1 MNSTRLP
8 KLTYSA
14 LYMAIALILPVVT
27 GQIPEIGAMLCP
39 MHIPALL
46 CGFMCGWPWGVAV
59 GFISPL
65 LRSVMFGMPAMFP
78 AAIAMAFELAVYGGM
93 AGLLYSRLPRKKW
106 MIYAVLL
113 ISMIAGRVVWGAV
126 QALLAGLSGNS
137 FTWTLFL
144 MGAVINAIPGIIMQ
158 LALIPVLVVTMD
170 KAGLMVNDRY
180 CAKKK
185 KTIPELDP
193 GIVFA

>member
-1 MNSTRLP
+1 MNSTQLR

-14 LYMAIALILPVVT
+14 LYMAIALILPFVT

-106 MIYAVLL
+106 MIYAALL

-144 MGAVINAIPGIIMQ
+144 TGAVINAIPGIIMQ

-170 KAGLMVNDRY
+170 KAGLMVNDR
-180 CAKKK
+180 
-185 KTIPELDP
+185 
-193 GIVFA
+193 

>member
-1 MNSTRLP
+1 MNSTRLR

-14 LYMAIALILPVVT
+14 LYMAIALILPFVT

-78 AAIAMAFELAVYGGM
+78 AAIAMVFELAVYGGM

-106 MIYAVLL
+106 MIYAALL

-137 FTWTLFL
+137 FTWTLFWT
-144 MGAVINAIPGIIMQ
+144 GAVLNARPGIIMQ

-170 KAGLMVNDRY
+170 KAGLMVNDR
-180 CAKKK
+180 
-185 KTIPELDP
+185 
-193 GIVFA
+193 

>member
-1 MNSTRLP
+1 MNSTHLR

-14 LYMAIALILPVVT
+14 LYMAIALILPFVT

-106 MIYAVLL
+106 MIYAALL

-144 MGAVINAIPGIIMQ
+144 TGAVINAIPGIIMQ
-158 LALIPVLVVTMD
+158 LALIPVLVITMD
-170 KAGLMVNDRY
+170 KAGLMVND
-180 CAKKK
+180 
-185 KTIPELDP
+185 
-193 GIVFA
+193 G

>member
-1 MNSTRLP
+1 MNSTQLR

-14 LYMAIALILPVVT
+14 LYMAIALILPLVT

-106 MIYAVLL
+106 MIYAALL

-144 MGAVINAIPGIIMQ
+144 TGAVINAIPGIIMQ

-170 KAGLMVNDRY
+170 KAGLMVNDR
-180 CAKKK
+180 
-185 KTIPELDP
+185 
-193 GIVFA
+193 